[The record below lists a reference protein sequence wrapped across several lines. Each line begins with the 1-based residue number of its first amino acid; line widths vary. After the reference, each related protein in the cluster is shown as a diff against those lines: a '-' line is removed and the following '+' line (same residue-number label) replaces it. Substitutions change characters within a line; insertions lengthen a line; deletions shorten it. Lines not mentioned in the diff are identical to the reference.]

1 MADIQTG
8 KGKGSP
14 RVDLTAMV
22 DLGFLLI
29 TFFMFTTTLNKPK
42 TMEIQKPAKPDNPVE
57 EPPIKQSRT
66 LSILLGEQDKVY
78 WYVGAD
84 DAENIELDSADFSS
98 GNSGI
103 RKVILRRQE
112 EVKAMYGSTV
122 TPEKPN
128 NDKLV
133 VIIKSMPTAKYR
145 SMVNIMDEMNIT
157 DTKIYA
163 IVDLDRVDSMI
174 MKQVGQGVKYPTAP
188 VATPS
193 N

>member
-1 MADIQTG
+1 MADIQNG

-42 TMEIQKPAKPDNPVE
+42 TMEIQKPAKPEDKKE
-57 EPPIKQSRT
+57 EPPLKKSRT
-66 LSILLGEQDKVY
+66 LAVLLGEQDKVY

-84 DAENIELDSADFSS
+84 DADNIELDSADFSS
-98 GNSGI
+98 GPSGI

-112 EVKAMYGSTV
+112 EVRAMYAPTE
-122 TPEKPN
+122 EKPD

-157 DTKIYA
+157 NTKIYA

-174 MKQVGQGVKYPTAP
+174 MKQVGQGVKLPTATVP
-188 VATPS
+188 AATTPQ
-193 N
+193 